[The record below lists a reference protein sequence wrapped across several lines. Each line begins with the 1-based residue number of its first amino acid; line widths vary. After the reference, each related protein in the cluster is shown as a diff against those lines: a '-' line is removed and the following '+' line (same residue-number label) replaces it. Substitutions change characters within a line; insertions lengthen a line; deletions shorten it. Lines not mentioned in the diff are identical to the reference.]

1 MASVKR
7 RKRPHCHPAIPQV
20 LASSSSSH
28 LPVVESIRENP
39 KYSQIVSASITSV
52 RHMRTSTYQSFAKM
66 IIPKV
71 QSFRAPPAKMLL
83 HQVMHITSFTLTEGF
98 LKQNTKTTLLNRWKF
113 YC

>member
-7 RKRPHCHPAIPQV
+7 RKRPHSHPAIPQV

-39 KYSQIVSASITSV
+39 KYSQIVSASITLV
-52 RHMRTSTYQSFAKM
+52 RHMRTSTCQSFAKR

-71 QSFRAPPAKMLL
+71 FRALGPACQNVVASGHAYNQFHFNRRVSQTE
-83 HQVMHITSFTLTEGF
+83 HQDYTV
-98 LKQNTKTTLLNRWKF
+98 K
-113 YC
+113 